1 MVRNYRKPLIVASPK
16 ILLRSPDAV
25 SNIEDMGPGT
35 SFQPVLKDRREL
47 DPKTIKKVV
56 FVSGK
61 HFYTLDVERTKR
73 GIKDT
78 AIIRLEVN
86 LIVIKENFLYTIY
99 LVAKLMNLFTFLKI
113 GALSISSWVN
123 QTGTR

>member
-1 MVRNYRKPLIVASPK
+1 MVRNYRKPLVMASPK
-16 ILLRSPDAV
+16 ILLRYPDAV

-35 SFQPVLKDRREL
+35 SFQPVLKDIRQF

-61 HFYTLDVERTKR
+61 HFYTLDSERTKR

-86 LIVIKENFLYTIY
+86 LFVIKEI
-99 LVAKLMNLFTFLKI
+99 LFI
-113 GALSISSWVN
+113 RYI
-123 QTGTR
+123 